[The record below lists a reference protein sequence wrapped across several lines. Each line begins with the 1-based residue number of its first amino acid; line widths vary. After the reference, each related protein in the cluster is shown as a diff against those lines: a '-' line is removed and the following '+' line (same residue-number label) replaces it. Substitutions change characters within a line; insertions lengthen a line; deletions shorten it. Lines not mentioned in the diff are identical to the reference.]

1 MSTSWVIDLSHGTQA
16 QKEAFLHLHADK
28 NVLMDLTCFD
38 PEDFY
43 ARFPQLKGVCSTLLS
58 HNKKCEVHFRAGFES
73 GGKLLEEQ
81 GWTPVMTRFTGPGLV
96 VARTLATIINEA
108 FYTFEEKTATQ
119 ADIDRAMRFG
129 VNYPRGPFAW
139 VHDREDV
146 VVMLLET
153 LRAKTQDERY
163 RPARSLTI
171 QK

>member
-1 MSTSWVIDLSHGTQA
+1 MSTSWVMDLSHGTKA
-16 QKEAFLHLHADK
+16 QKEAFLQQHADK

-38 PEDFY
+38 AEDFY
-43 ARFPQLKGVCSTLLS
+43 ARYPQLKGVCSTLLS
-58 HNKKCEVHFRAGFES
+58 HNKKCEVHFRAGFE
-73 GGKLLEEQ
+73 GGTQMLVEQ
-81 GWTPVMTRFTGPGLV
+81 GWTPFVTSFTGPGFV

-108 FYTFEEKTATQ
+108 FYTFEEKTASQ

-139 VHDREDV
+139 VHGREDV

-163 RPARSLTI
+163 RPAKSLTI